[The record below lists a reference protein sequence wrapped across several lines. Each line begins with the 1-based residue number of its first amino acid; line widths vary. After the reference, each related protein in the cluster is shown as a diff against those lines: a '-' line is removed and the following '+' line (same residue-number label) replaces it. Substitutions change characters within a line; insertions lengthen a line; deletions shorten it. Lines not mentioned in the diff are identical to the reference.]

1 MDPQHLYKECSYTKT
16 EYKRKEAVKRA
27 GQRLVVL
34 EKSPNDQYATLYVYQ
49 LIESKSSSILCH
61 WTVRKI

>member
-1 MDPQHLYKECSYTKT
+1 MDPQHLYKECSFTKT

-34 EKSPNDQYATLYVYQ
+34 EKSPNDGEKNMIAEEYA
-49 LIESKSSSILCH
+49 
-61 WTVRKI
+61 